1 MYMCLI
7 CEYGHHMGAGTSTK
21 PFSMKE
27 PTSETTAARLD
38 RFHRN
43 LPPKRLWGSLS
54 VTCNYKLR
62 LEEHV
67 PNLLTLCKAFGF

>member
-43 LPPKRLWGSLS
+43 LPPKRL
-54 VTCNYKLR
+54 
-62 LEEHV
+62 
-67 PNLLTLCKAFGF
+67 